1 MIITIARQC
10 GCGGHEVA
18 RILANKL
25 GMELFDKKKL
35 LEDLFLDI
43 SFLQAIAFLLVLSL
57 QHQSYNQRQ
66 YTEHGKDSHRQSIII
81 SLYTVHNLTFTE

>member
-25 GMELFDKKKL
+25 GIELLTK
-35 LEDLFLDI
+35 E
-43 SFLQAIAFLLVLSL
+43 IA
-57 QHQSYNQRQ
+57 
-66 YTEHGKDSHRQSIII
+66 
-81 SLYTVHNLTFTE
+81 

>member
-35 LEDLFLDI
+35 NKIDRLVYFAHKKRKRVTQVAESVWKFQKEAA
-43 SFLQAIAFLLVLSL
+43 LQKANV
-57 QHQSYNQRQ
+57 
-66 YTEHGKDSHRQSIII
+66 
-81 SLYTVHNLTFTE
+81 

>member
-25 GMELFDKKKL
+25 GNFSMLAGYAAE
-35 LEDLFLDI
+35 
-43 SFLQAIAFLLVLSL
+43 
-57 QHQSYNQRQ
+57 
-66 YTEHGKDSHRQSIII
+66 
-81 SLYTVHNLTFTE
+81 

>member
-35 LEDLFLDI
+35 LEEANQLG
-43 SFLQAIAFLLVLSL
+43 QAEEHNCVLK
-57 QHQSYNQRQ
+57 YEAN
-66 YTEHGKDSHRQSIII
+66 G
-81 SLYTVHNLTFTE
+81 